1 MRRRRKHTEAVS
13 KLENQVILLSVAAAM
28 FAWVMHAVLEF
39 YFQYWEKT
47 YAQVLLLDI
56 APREIYSRVAITT
69 GFLIA
74 GVIIA
79 RMVRRIEWGE
89 RRRAHLNACLRAVR
103 EVNQLITRER
113 DKSKLIKLA
122 CDRLV
127 KHRGYRRAEVQ
138 ITACSKPMKAVSG
151 ADPDPDETYTTV
163 ELPLACSGNEYGKL
177 LAEVPEELGADPEER
192 ELLME
197 VADDLAFAF
206 YSIGVEEER
215 QRKEAIQRA
224 LYRVST
230 GLNAARSV
238 GELEDV
244 VQRGLSG
251 VLGGGAARIAFCA
264 SEPGAGAP
272 CRSCPGGKSECKLM
286 QPDTGTLAG
295 CVAKVGIALR
305 VDRAQMERMADEGLL
320 EDVTEL
326 PAIWAGT
333 SFEVAGAVGGVFW
346 VEHPDDPTWLGGEE
360 MEILKFVAGQI
371 GKCVE
376 RQLAD
381 EAIREHR
388 EQLQIIFDSVP
399 AYISYK
405 DLDGKYLRVN
415 RAFAEMTGIAK
426 SKWVGNTIDDV
437 LPGAGEDK
445 SWVDAEVV
453 RTGEPKLDGL
463 EVLSVGDAMRWLR
476 TDRFPYRDKNGD
488 IVGVIYV
495 STDVTDRRE
504 AEAALAVKEEELR
517 RSQKMEAV
525 GLLAGGI
532 AHDFNNLLTAISG
545 YAELALCK
553 LNEEDPLSDNLGG
566 IRKAAAQAAAL
577 VRQLLAFSRR
587 QPLQLAVTD
596 LNDVVTDIQGM
607 LRRLIGEDIK
617 LITDFD
623 ETLPAIN
630 ADPSQLE
637 QIIVNLAVNARD
649 AMPEGG
655 TLRIATER
663 IALDEQRA
671 SSMPGARPGVFACLV
686 VQDTGVGMTDE
697 TMARIFEPF
706 FTTKGPHGGT
716 GLGLAVIY
724 GNVKQHNGWIDVKS
738 EPGYGTTFR
747 IYVPQTAGEPKPRH
761 ASDGAVVAATPG
773 HGEKILL
780 VEDEELIRGLAARAL
795 RERGYAVVEARTAE
809 EALDLFARA
818 GGGFD
823 LVFSDVVLPG
833 MSGVQLADTLLAE
846 NPESRIL
853 LCSGYAD
860 GRSQWSLI
868 SEKGLPFLGKPYS
881 VVDLIKTV
889 SGIIH

>member
-1 MRRRRKHTEAVS
+1 M
-13 KLENQVILLSVAAAM
+13 ILLSLAAAM
-28 FAWVMHAVLEF
+28 FAWIMHAVLEF

-69 GFLIA
+69 GFLVA

-79 RMVRRIEWGE
+79 KMVRRIEAGE

-113 DKSKLIKLA
+113 DRGRLIEGA
-122 CDRLV
+122 CERLV
-127 KHRGYRRAEVQ
+127 RHRGYRRAEVE
-138 ITACSKPMKAVSG
+138 ISSCGPPMSAAASG
-151 ADPDPDETYTTV
+151 EEGEPGDEYTTM
-163 ELPLACSGNEYGKL
+163 EFPLACAGNEYGKL
-177 LAEVPEELGADPEER
+177 RAEVPVELGEDPEER
-192 ELLME
+192 ELLVE

-206 YSIGVEEER
+206 YSVGVEAER

-230 GLNAARSV
+230 GLNAAGTR

-244 VQRGLSG
+244 VQRGLAG
-251 VLGGGAARIAFCA
+251 VLGDGTARIAFCVEE
-264 SEPGAGAP
+264 SRFGAGDSHGQTPVTRAQ
-272 CRSCPGGKSECKLM
+272 S
-286 QPDTGTLAG
+286 GTLEG
-295 CVAKVGIALR
+295 CVARAGVALR
-305 VDRAQMERMADEGLL
+305 VDREQIRRMADEGLL
-320 EDVTEL
+320 ERSDTP

-333 SFEVAGAVGGVFW
+333 SFSVSGEAGGVFW
-346 VEHPDDPTWLGGEE
+346 MEHPTDPGWLGGEE
-360 MEILKFVAGQI
+360 MEILKFVADQI

-381 EAIREHR
+381 EAIREQK

-405 DLDGKYLRVN
+405 DLDGRYIRVN
-415 RAFAEMTGIAK
+415 RAFAEMTGV
-426 SKWVGNTIDDV
+426 SKDKWIGNTIDDI
-437 LPGAGEDK
+437 LPNAGEDK
-445 SWVDAEVV
+445 TWLDAEVA
-453 RTGEPKLDGL
+453 RTGEPRFDGL
-463 EVLSVGDAMRWLR
+463 EVLSVGEAMRWLK
-476 TDRFPYRDKNGD
+476 TDRFPYRDRNGE
-488 IVGVIYV
+488 IVGVI
-495 STDVTDRRE
+495 SLSNDVTGRRE

-553 LNEEDPLSDNLGG
+553 LNDEDPLTENIGG
-566 IRKAAAQAAAL
+566 IRKAAGQAAAL

-587 QPLQLAVTD
+587 QPIQLVVTD
-596 LNDVVTDIQGM
+596 LNDVVTDTEGM
-607 LRRLIGEDIK
+607 LRRLIGEDIE
-617 LITDFD
+617 LTTQFD
-623 ETLPAIN
+623 ENLPAIN
-630 ADPSQLE
+630 ADPSQIE
-637 QIIVNLAVNARD
+637 QVIVNLAVNARD

-655 TLRIATER
+655 TLAIETRVVT
-663 IALDEQRA
+663 LDEAACA
-671 SSMPGARPGVFACLV
+671 SISGSRPGTFVCLV
-686 VQDTGVGMTDE
+686 VRDTGVGMNEE
-697 TMARIFEPF
+697 TMSHIFEPF

-724 GNVKQHNGWIDVKS
+724 GNVKQHDGWINVES
-738 EPGYGTTFR
+738 EPGRGTTFR
-747 IYVPQTAGEPKPRH
+747 IYIPETSGAPEVARQRDELV
-761 ASDGAVVAATPG
+761 ASDARG

-795 RERGYAVVEARTAE
+795 RERGYSVVEARTAE
-809 EALDLFARA
+809 EALDLMKRA
-818 GGGFD
+818 DDGFD

-846 NPESRIL
+846 DPDSRIL

-860 GRSQWSLI
+860 RRSQWSQI
-868 SEKGLPFLGKPYS
+868 SERGLPFLGKPYS
-881 VVDLIKTV
+881 VVDLLKTV
-889 SGIIH
+889 NGLIH